1 MKVEAVKAGKVKVE
15 AVKAGKMK
23 GESGSCESGKDER

>member
-1 MKVEAVKAGKVKVE
+1 VKVEAVKAGKVKVE